1 MQGTRILVKNIAK
14 HANPLENPPWDAG
27 RIPKNF
33 RKAIEKYLQTQE
45 FERRSYSQVIN
56 RDCIVN
62 RYNHAKRVAY
72 LVQNPITDEPIE
84 IDVGCPAFGHF
95 TRWIVEDGNHR
106 LAAAIYRNDR
116 HIYANI
122 QGQISHA
129 EKLFRVK
136 IKE

>member
-1 MQGTRILVKNIAK
+1 MLIRLRILLGIWGNSQSKILKKKYVDAYL
-14 HANPLENPPWDAG
+14 LESLKKRVFSEILEG
-27 RIPKNF
+27 QF
-33 RKAIEKYLQTQE
+33 
-45 FERRSYSQVIN
+45 
-56 RDCIVN
+56 RDCADYY
-62 RYNHAKRVAY
+62 RHAARVAY
-72 LVQNPITDEPIE
+72 LVVYGKSYKKIQDAIE
-84 IDVGCPAFGHF
+84 IDVGCPAFGHS